1 VFNSRVQL
9 PNIQESLIR
18 DRLVIG
24 CSDHKVRKCLL
35 RDCELT
41 LEKAIRICKAA
52 ELTKKKIS
60 VMAKEDK
67 KVCVQLVKKVDAS
80 YTKLKSD
87 KNKMHHR
94 KGKQK
99 ETYKHTKGKSC
110 GKCCKF
116 CGKYN
121 NFARQCKS
129 KANLHAV
136 RESST
141 DSSENELKIDA
152 IQQNS
157 GTEKEWTIDIE
168 TNGPMIKY
176 KVDTAWGTIGVDM
189 STLEGKE
196 YLAII
201 DAYSNYPE
209 VVKLKHTISEEVYRK
224 LKPIF
229 CRYGIPSTVRTDNGP
244 QSIGKDFVKFK
255 EELGFKHI
263 TSSPKYPQ
271 SNGLAECGVKTVKH
285 LLKKAMYSGEDPQIA
300 LLNYRATALE
310 GGKSPAE
317 LLFGRQLS
325 TKLLQLEL
333 KHFHNNRK
341 LHKKYRG

>member
-1 VFNSRVQL
+1 AIHSNNPKKNKPRMYSHYWSEPSMNEYVSKVVAAYQTCQKFHPAL
-9 PNIQESLIR
+9 PKE
-18 DRLVIG
+18 
-24 CSDHKVRKCLL
+24 
-35 RDCELT
+35 T
-41 LEKAIRICKAA
+41 LEQD
-52 ELTKKKIS
+52 TT
-60 VMAKEDK
+60 V
-67 KVCVQLVKKVDAS
+67 
-80 YTKLKSD
+80 T
-87 KNKMHHR
+87 
-94 KGKQK
+94 
-99 ETYKHTKGKSC
+99 
-110 GKCCKF
+110 
-116 CGKYN
+116 
-121 NFARQCKS
+121 
-129 KANLHAV
+129 
-136 RESST
+136 
-141 DSSENELKIDA
+141 
-152 IQQNS
+152 
-157 GTEKEWTIDIE
+157 
-168 TNGPMIKY
+168 
-176 KVDTAWGTIGVDM
+176 TAWGTIGVDM

-325 TKLLQLEL
+325 TKL
-333 KHFHNNRK
+333 
-341 LHKKYRG
+341 